1 MAAGLQDSGPH
12 VRPCV
17 RTVRRK
23 ILELCIYSHIKVDIG
38 HFSSL
43 FSFLVFEA
51 GSVPDLVLAVSVVLA
66 VYPPSPPPA

>member
-1 MAAGLQDSGPH
+1 MAVGLQDRGPH

-17 RTVRRK
+17 RMVRRK

-51 GSVPDLVLAVSVVLA
+51 GSVLDLVLAVSVVLA
-66 VYPPSPPPA
+66 VYPPSPPSA